1 MIYRIKDK
9 ANYKN
14 FKVFK
19 DNRLDSR
26 AYFIPFPNEKKAAAA
41 SLLNK
46 RYESEKV
53 KVLNGEWDFIYYP
66 NNKAVPEVLDTESVK
81 FDKVKVPS
89 CWQFTGYEPP
99 FYTNIKY
106 PYLCTP
112 PRPSVNQLEGIYAG
126 AVDGETYKVGSKQF
140 NSVGVYRTFFAVN
153 DLGKRYILSFLGV
166 ASNAEIYVNGN
177 YVGYSECS
185 HNTAE
190 YYVDEYLRLGENEL
204 VVVVH
209 KWCNGSYLE
218 DQDMFRNNG
227 IFRDVLLFVNEK
239 TFIYDFEFFTSKRN
253 NLYDAIINATVVDFD
268 GASVT
273 VTLSDKGRL
282 IAMRSVEAASC
293 TKIMLNSLNV
303 EEWSA
308 EIPKLYDLTITLTVH
323 GSVIECIRKK
333 VGFKTITIEG
343 RVYKLN
349 GKNIKVLGVNHHD
362 TNPRTGYY
370 LTPEEIERDILL
382 CKEYNINTVRT
393 SHYPP
398 DPLFLELADYYG
410 LYIIDEADIET
421 HGTRTPGQISN
432 RLKWKEHYWDRV
444 KGMYMRDRNSPSV
457 ILWSLGN
464 ESGGVRCQDYCYKML
479 KPLTLI
485 PVHYEGV
492 IRMRRGAYDVASAMY
507 PDVRAVI
514 KAAEGSPS
522 RTTFYVVG
530 ACKAIKTKPFI
541 LCEYAHAMGLGPGNL
556 EEYVNTFFK
565 YDELMGGCI
574 WEMVDHAVLHGA
586 DKPYRYTYGGD
597 HGEYTHDGNFCVD
610 GLFYPDRTPSTGA
623 FNVKNC
629 YRPVK
634 ARLVDAGII
643 ELTNRNYFRNS
654 SYITVKGTVMF
665 EGKAV
670 FRFEF
675 PCDIEPRAKHI
686 YNLNFD
692 VTGGDTMINLDYCDG
707 SGKLVAFEQLEVHTA
722 LTEVRA
728 IRGKNISAE
737 PYSDILEVTFD
748 NGSVRFDRTTG
759 SIASYVYN
767 GISYL
772 ADKPAKA
779 GAGRFYTNIYRAPSD
794 NDMRFARKWKEFGYD
809 SLKVRNDSFNYQVYA
824 DRVEINIVNGMFAS
838 GGRKV
843 LTVKDVYTVFASG
856 IVKAESSVS
865 PFIKFGPLLP
875 RVGKMIEM
883 KKEFR
888 DVVYYGRGD
897 RECYP
902 DFKAHARIGVY
913 RADVKDFVEPYI
925 RPQESGNRTDVRY
938 AAVRNASGAG
948 LMFLAESAP
957 FNFGAKEYSDKA
969 LVGFRHRED
978 IVTDPEVNYYS
989 VDGFLGGVGSA
1000 SCGPVTLPEYRL
1012 KCNRSY
1018 TYSFRMI
1025 PFTSLEEDV
1034 LKPEQITE

>member
-19 DNRLDSR
+19 DNRLDQR
-26 AYFIPFPNEKKAAAA
+26 AYFIPFPSEKEAAAA
-41 SLLNK
+41 TLLNK
-46 RYESEKV
+46 RYLSEKV
-53 KVLNGEWDFIYYP
+53 VVLNGEWDFVYYR
-66 NNKAVPEVLDTESVK
+66 NNKEVPAVFDTEAVC

-112 PRPSVNQLEGIYAG
+112 PKPPINTAEGIYKG
-126 AVDGETYKVGSKQF
+126 AIDGETYKVGDKQY
-140 NSVGVYRTFFAVN
+140 NSVGVYRRFFTIK

-190 YYVDEYLRLGENEL
+190 FYLDEHLRLGENEL

-239 TFIYDFEFFTSKRN
+239 TFIYDFEFFTTKRN
-253 NLYDAIINATVVDFD
+253 DMYDAIINVNVVDFD

-273 VTLSDKGRL
+273 VTLTDKGKL
-282 IAMRSVEAASC
+282 MAIRSVEAASC
-293 TKIMLNSLNV
+293 AKIMLNSLKV

-308 EIPKLYDLTITLTVH
+308 EVPRLYDLTITLSVH
-323 GSVIECIRKK
+323 GTVIECIRKK

-349 GKNIKVLGVNHHD
+349 GKKIKVLGVNHHD

-370 LTPEEIERDILL
+370 LTPAEIERDVLL

-398 DPLFLELADYYG
+398 DPLFPELADYYG
-410 LYIIDEADIET
+410 LYLIDEADIET

-432 RLKWKEHYWDRV
+432 RLKWKDHYWDRV

-485 PVHYEGV
+485 PVHYEGA
-492 IRMRRGAYDVASAMY
+492 IRTRRGGYDVVSAMY
-507 PDVRAVI
+507 TDVRAVA
-514 KAAEGSPS
+514 KAAEVHPS
-522 RTTFYVVG
+522 RKDLYAIG
-530 ACKAIKTKPFI
+530 PSKAIKAKPFI

-556 EEYVNTFFK
+556 EEYVETFFK

-574 WEMVDHAVLHGA
+574 WEMVDHAILHGC
-586 DKPYRYTYGGD
+586 DKPYKYTYGGD

-623 FNVKNC
+623 YNVKNC

-675 PCDIEPRAKHI
+675 PCDIEPRSKHI

-692 VTGGDTMINLDYCDG
+692 VRGGDTMINLDYYDG
-707 SGKLVAFEQLEVHTA
+707 ARLVAFEQLEVHRA
-722 LTEVRA
+722 LTEVRP
-728 IRGKNISAE
+728 IRGKKVSAE
-737 PYSDILEVTFD
+737 PYGDILEVTFD
-748 NGSVRFDRTTG
+748 SGTVRFDRTTG
-759 SIASYVYN
+759 AIASYVYN
-767 GISYL
+767 GISYF
-772 ADKPAKA
+772 ADKPAKS
-779 GAGRFYTNIYRAPSD
+779 GRGRFYTNIFRAPSD
-794 NDMRFARKWKEFGYD
+794 NDMCFYRKWKEYGYNALI
-809 SLKVRNDSFNYQVYA
+809 SRNDTFNYQVYA
-824 DRVEINIVNGMFAS
+824 DRVEINAVNGMYAS

-856 IVKAESSVS
+856 IIRAESSVT
-865 PFIKFGPLLP
+865 PFIKFGPILP
-875 RVGKMIEM
+875 RVGKTVEL

-888 DVVYYGRGD
+888 DIVYYGRGD
-897 RECYP
+897 KECYP

-913 RADVKDFVEPYI
+913 RSDIGDFVEPYI
-925 RPQESGNRTDVRY
+925 RPQESGNRTEVRY
-938 AAVRNASGAG
+938 AAVRNSAGEG
-948 LMFLAESAP
+948 LMFLADFAP
-957 FNFGAKEYSDKA
+957 FNFGAKEYSDQA
-969 LVGFRHRED
+969 LAEFRHRED
-978 IVTDPEVNYYS
+978 IVKDPEVNYYS
-989 VDGFLGGVGSA
+989 VDGFMGGVGSA
-1000 SCGPVTLPEYRL
+1000 SCGPMTLPAYRL

-1018 TYSFRMI
+1018 TYSFKMI

-1034 LKPEQITE
+1034 LKPNNLTE

>member
-19 DNRLDSR
+19 DNRLEHR
-26 AYFIPFPNEKKAAAA
+26 AYFIPFPNEKEAAAA
-41 SLLNK
+41 GLLDK
-46 RYESEKV
+46 RYSSEKV
-53 KVLNGEWDFIYYP
+53 VVLNGEWDFVYFR
-66 NNKAVPEVLDTESVK
+66 NNKEVPAVFDTEAVS

-112 PRPSVNQLEGIYAG
+112 PKPPINTAEGIYKG
-126 AVDGETYKVGSKQF
+126 AIDGETYKVGDKQY
-140 NSVGVYRTFFAVN
+140 NSVGVYRRFFTIK

-190 YYVDEYLRLGENEL
+190 FYLDEHLRLGENEL

-239 TFIYDFEFFTSKRN
+239 TFIYDFEFFTTKRN
-253 NLYDAIINATVVDFD
+253 DMYDAIINVNVVDFD

-273 VTLSDKGRL
+273 VTLTDKGKL
-282 IAMRSVEAASC
+282 MAIRSVEAASC
-293 TKIMLNSLNV
+293 AKIMLNSLKV

-308 EIPKLYDLTITLTVH
+308 EVPRLYDLTITLSVH
-323 GSVIECIRKK
+323 GTVIECIRKK

-349 GKNIKVLGVNHHD
+349 GKKIKVLGVNHHD
-362 TNPRTGYY
+362 TNPKTGYY
-370 LTPEEIERDILL
+370 LTPEEIERDVLL

-410 LYIIDEADIET
+410 LYVIDEADIET

-432 RLKWKEHYWDRV
+432 RLKWKDHYWDRV

-485 PVHYEGV
+485 PVHYEGA
-492 IRMRRGAYDVASAMY
+492 IRTRRGGYDVVSAMY
-507 PDVRAVI
+507 PDVRAVA
-514 KAAEGSPS
+514 KVAEVHPS
-522 RTTFYVVG
+522 RKDLYAIG
-530 ACKAIKTKPFI
+530 PSKAIKAKPFI

-556 EEYVNTFFK
+556 EEYVETFFK

-574 WEMVDHAVLHGA
+574 WEMVDHAILHGC
-586 DKPYRYTYGGD
+586 DKPYKYTYGGD

-623 FNVKNC
+623 YNVKNC

-675 PCDIEPRAKHI
+675 PCDIEPRSKHI

-692 VTGGDTMINLDYCDG
+692 VRGGDTMINLDYYDG
-707 SGKLVAFEQLEVHTA
+707 ARLVAFEQLEVHRA
-722 LTEVRA
+722 LTEVRP
-728 IRGKNISAE
+728 IRGKKVSAE
-737 PYSDILEVTFD
+737 PYGDILEVTFD
-748 NGSVRFDRTTG
+748 SGTVRFDRTTG
-759 SIASYVYN
+759 AIASYVYN
-767 GISYL
+767 GISYF
-772 ADKPAKA
+772 ADKPAKS
-779 GAGRFYTNIYRAPSD
+779 GRGRFYTNIFRASSD
-794 NDMRFARKWKEFGYD
+794 NDMCFYRKWKEYGYNALI
-809 SLKVRNDSFNYQVYA
+809 SRNDTFNYQVYA
-824 DRVEINIVNGMFAS
+824 DRVEINAVNGMYAS

-856 IVKAESSVS
+856 IIRAESSVT
-865 PFIKFGPLLP
+865 PFIKFGPILP
-875 RVGKMIEM
+875 RVGKTVEL

-888 DVVYYGRGD
+888 DIVYYGRGD
-897 RECYP
+897 KECYP

-913 RADVKDFVEPYI
+913 RSDIGDFVEPYI
-925 RPQESGNRTDVRY
+925 RPQESGNRTEVRY
-938 AAVRNASGAG
+938 AAVRNSAGEG
-948 LMFLAESAP
+948 LMFLADFAP
-957 FNFGAKEYSDKA
+957 FNFGAKEYSDQA
-969 LVGFRHRED
+969 LAEFRHRED
-978 IVTDPEVNYYS
+978 IVKDPEVNYYS
-989 VDGFLGGVGSA
+989 VDGFMGGVGSA
-1000 SCGPVTLPEYRL
+1000 SCGPMTLPAYRL

-1018 TYSFRMI
+1018 TYSFKMI

-1034 LKPEQITE
+1034 LKPNNLTE

>member
-19 DNRLDSR
+19 DNRLEHR
-26 AYFIPFPNEKKAAAA
+26 AYFIPFPNEKEAAAA
-41 SLLNK
+41 GLLDK
-46 RYESEKV
+46 RYSSEKV
-53 KVLNGEWDFIYYP
+53 IVLNGEWDFVYYR
-66 NNKAVPEVLDTESVK
+66 NNKEVPAVFDTEAVC

-112 PRPSVNQLEGIYAG
+112 PKPPINTAEGIYKG
-126 AVDGETYKVGSKQF
+126 AIDGETYKVGDKQY
-140 NSVGVYRTFFAVN
+140 NSVGVYRRFFTIK

-190 YYVDEYLRLGENEL
+190 FYLDEHLRLGENEL

-239 TFIYDFEFFTSKRN
+239 TFIYDFEFFTTKRN
-253 NLYDAIINATVVDFD
+253 DMYDAIINVNVVDFD

-273 VTLSDKGRL
+273 VTLTDKGKL
-282 IAMRSVEAASC
+282 MAIRSVEAASC
-293 TKIMLNSLNV
+293 AKIMLNSLKV

-308 EIPKLYDLTITLTVH
+308 EVPRLYDLTITLSVH
-323 GSVIECIRKK
+323 GTVIECIRKK

-349 GKNIKVLGVNHHD
+349 GKKIKILGVNHHD
-362 TNPRTGYY
+362 TNPKTGYY
-370 LTPEEIERDILL
+370 LTPEEIERDVLL

-410 LYIIDEADIET
+410 LYVIDEADIET

-432 RLKWKEHYWDRV
+432 RLKWKDHYWDRV
-444 KGMYMRDRNSPSV
+444 KGMYMRDRNSPSI

-485 PVHYEGV
+485 PVHYEGA
-492 IRMRRGAYDVASAMY
+492 IRTRRGGYDVVSAMY
-507 PDVRAVI
+507 PDVRAVA
-514 KAAEGSPS
+514 KVAEVHPS
-522 RTTFYVVG
+522 RKDLYAIG
-530 ACKAIKTKPFI
+530 PSKAIKAKPFI

-556 EEYVNTFFK
+556 EEYVETFFK
-565 YDELMGGCI
+565 YDVLMGGCI
-574 WEMVDHAVLHGA
+574 WEMVDHAVLHGC
-586 DKPYRYTYGGD
+586 DKPYKYTYGGD

-623 FNVKNC
+623 YNVKNC

-675 PCDIEPRAKHI
+675 PCDIEPRSKHI

-692 VTGGDTMINLDYCDG
+692 VRGGDTMINLDYYDG
-707 SGKLVAFEQLEVHTA
+707 ARLVAFEQLEVHRA
-722 LTEVRA
+722 LTEVRP
-728 IRGKNISAE
+728 IRGKKVSAE
-737 PYSDILEVTFD
+737 PYGDILEVIFD
-748 NGSVRFDRTTG
+748 NGTVRFDRTTG
-759 SIASYVYN
+759 AIASYVYD
-767 GISYL
+767 GISYF
-772 ADKPAKA
+772 ADKPAKS
-779 GAGRFYTNIYRAPSD
+779 GRGRFYTNIFRAPSD
-794 NDMRFARKWKEFGYD
+794 NDMRFYRKWKEYGYNALI
-809 SLKVRNDSFNYQVYA
+809 SRNDTFNYQVYA
-824 DRVEINIVNGMFAS
+824 DRVEINAVNGMYAS

-856 IVKAESSVS
+856 IIRAESSVT
-865 PFIKFGPLLP
+865 PFIKFGPILP
-875 RVGKMIEM
+875 RVGKTLEL

-888 DVVYYGRGD
+888 DIVYYGRGD
-897 RECYP
+897 KECYP

-913 RADVKDFVEPYI
+913 RSDIGDFVEPYI

-938 AAVRNASGAG
+938 AAVRNSAGAG
-948 LMFLAESAP
+948 LMFLADFAP
-957 FNFGAKEYSDKA
+957 FNFGAKEYSDQA
-969 LVGFRHRED
+969 LAEFRHRED
-978 IVTDPEVNYYS
+978 IVKESEVNYYS
-989 VDGFLGGVGSA
+989 VDGFTGGVGSA
-1000 SCGPVTLPEYRL
+1000 SCGPMTLPAYRL

-1018 TYSFRMI
+1018 TYSFKMI

-1034 LKPEQITE
+1034 LKPNNITE

>member
-19 DNRLDSR
+19 DNRLEHR
-26 AYFIPFPNEKKAAAA
+26 AYFIPFPNEKEAAAA
-41 SLLNK
+41 GLLDK
-46 RYESEKV
+46 RYSSEKV
-53 KVLNGEWDFIYYP
+53 IVLNGEWDFVYYR
-66 NNKAVPEVLDTESVK
+66 NNKEVPAVFDTEAVS

-112 PRPSVNQLEGIYAG
+112 PKPPINTAEGIYKG
-126 AVDGETYKVGSKQF
+126 AVDGETYKVGDKQY
-140 NSVGVYRTFFAVN
+140 NSVGVYRRFFTIK
-153 DLGKRYILSFLGV
+153 DLGKRYILSLLGV

-190 YYVDEYLRLGENEL
+190 FYLDEHLRLGENEL

-239 TFIYDFEFFTSKRN
+239 TFIYDFEFFTTKRN
-253 NLYDAIINATVVDFD
+253 DMYDAIINVNVVDFD

-273 VTLSDKGRL
+273 VTLTDKGKL
-282 IAMRSVEAASC
+282 MAIRSVEAASC
-293 TKIMLNSLNV
+293 AKIMLNSLKV

-308 EIPKLYDLTITLTVH
+308 EVPRLYDLTITLSVH
-323 GSVIECIRKK
+323 GTVIECIRKK

-349 GKNIKVLGVNHHD
+349 GKKIKILGVNHHD
-362 TNPRTGYY
+362 TNPKTGYY
-370 LTPEEIERDILL
+370 LTPEEIERDVLL

-410 LYIIDEADIET
+410 LYVIDEADIET

-432 RLKWKEHYWDRV
+432 RLKWKDHYWDRV
-444 KGMYMRDRNSPSV
+444 KGMYMRDRNSPSI

-485 PVHYEGV
+485 PVHYEGA
-492 IRMRRGAYDVASAMY
+492 IRTRRGGYDVVSAMY
-507 PDVRAVI
+507 PDVRAVA
-514 KAAEGSPS
+514 KVAEVHPS
-522 RTTFYVVG
+522 RKDLYAIG
-530 ACKAIKTKPFI
+530 PSKAIKAKPFI

-556 EEYVNTFFK
+556 EEYVETFFK
-565 YDELMGGCI
+565 YDVLMGGCI
-574 WEMVDHAVLHGA
+574 WEMMDHAILHGC
-586 DKPYRYTYGGD
+586 DKPYKYTYGGD

-623 FNVKNC
+623 YNVKNC

-675 PCDIEPRAKHI
+675 PCDIEPRSKHI

-692 VTGGDTMINLDYCDG
+692 VRGGDTMINLDYYDG
-707 SGKLVAFEQLEVHTA
+707 ARLVAFEQLEVHRA
-722 LTEVRA
+722 LTEVRP
-728 IRGKNISAE
+728 IRGKKVSAE
-737 PYSDILEVTFD
+737 PYGDILEVIFD
-748 NGSVRFDRTTG
+748 NGTVRFDRTTG
-759 SIASYVYN
+759 AIASYVYD
-767 GISYL
+767 GISYF
-772 ADKPAKA
+772 ADKPAKS
-779 GAGRFYTNIYRAPSD
+779 GRGRFYTNIFRAPSD
-794 NDMRFARKWKEFGYD
+794 NDMRFYRKWKEYGYNALI
-809 SLKVRNDSFNYQVYA
+809 SRNDTFNYQVYA
-824 DRVEINIVNGMFAS
+824 DRVEINAVNGMYAS

-856 IVKAESSVS
+856 IIRAESSVT
-865 PFIKFGPLLP
+865 PFIKFGPILP
-875 RVGKMIEM
+875 RVGKTLEL

-888 DVVYYGRGD
+888 DIVYYGRGD
-897 RECYP
+897 KECYP

-913 RADVKDFVEPYI
+913 RSDIGDFVEPYI

-938 AAVRNASGAG
+938 AAVRNSAGAG
-948 LMFLAESAP
+948 LMFLADFAP
-957 FNFGAKEYSDKA
+957 FNFGAKEYSDQA
-969 LVGFRHRED
+969 LAEFRHRED
-978 IVTDPEVNYYS
+978 IVKDPEVNYYS
-989 VDGFLGGVGSA
+989 VDGFMGGVGSA
-1000 SCGPVTLPEYRL
+1000 SCGPMTLPAYRL

-1018 TYSFRMI
+1018 TYSFKMI

-1034 LKPEQITE
+1034 LKPNNITE

>member
-19 DNRLDSR
+19 DNRLEHR
-26 AYFIPFPNEKKAAAA
+26 AYFIPFPNEKEAAAA
-41 SLLNK
+41 GLLDK
-46 RYESEKV
+46 RYSSEKV
-53 KVLNGEWDFIYYP
+53 IVLNGEWDFVYYR
-66 NNKAVPEVLDTESVK
+66 NNKEVPAVFDTEAVS

-112 PRPSVNQLEGIYAG
+112 PKPPINTAEGIYKG
-126 AVDGETYKVGSKQF
+126 AIDGETYKVGDKQY
-140 NSVGVYRTFFAVN
+140 NSVGVYRRFFTIK

-190 YYVDEYLRLGENEL
+190 FYLDEHLRLGENEL

-239 TFIYDFEFFTSKRN
+239 TFIYDFEFFTTKRN
-253 NLYDAIINATVVDFD
+253 DMYDAIINVNVVDFD

-273 VTLSDKGRL
+273 VTLTDKGKL
-282 IAMRSVEAASC
+282 MAIRSVEAASC
-293 TKIMLNSLNV
+293 AKIMLNSLKV

-308 EIPKLYDLTITLTVH
+308 EVPRLYDLTITLSVH
-323 GSVIECIRKK
+323 GTVIECIRKK

-349 GKNIKVLGVNHHD
+349 GKKIKILGVNHHD
-362 TNPRTGYY
+362 TNPKTGYY
-370 LTPEEIERDILL
+370 LTPEEIERDVLL

-410 LYIIDEADIET
+410 LYVIDEADIET

-432 RLKWKEHYWDRV
+432 RLKWKDHYWDRV
-444 KGMYMRDRNSPSV
+444 KGMYMRDRNSPSI

-485 PVHYEGV
+485 PVHYEGA
-492 IRMRRGAYDVASAMY
+492 IRTRRGGYDVVSAMY
-507 PDVRAVI
+507 PDVRAVA
-514 KAAEGSPS
+514 KVAEVHPS
-522 RTTFYVVG
+522 RKDLYAIG
-530 ACKAIKTKPFI
+530 PSKAIKAKPFI

-556 EEYVNTFFK
+556 EEYVETFFK
-565 YDELMGGCI
+565 YDVLMGGCI
-574 WEMVDHAVLHGA
+574 WEMVDHAVLHGC
-586 DKPYRYTYGGD
+586 DKPYKYTYGGD

-623 FNVKNC
+623 YNVKNC

-675 PCDIEPRAKHI
+675 PCDIEPRSKHI

-692 VTGGDTMINLDYCDG
+692 VRGGDTMINLDYYDG
-707 SGKLVAFEQLEVHTA
+707 ARLVAFEQLEVHRA
-722 LTEVRA
+722 LTEVRP
-728 IRGKNISAE
+728 IRGKKVSAE
-737 PYSDILEVTFD
+737 PYGDILEVIFD
-748 NGSVRFDRTTG
+748 NGTVRFDRTTG
-759 SIASYVYN
+759 AIASYVYD
-767 GISYL
+767 GISYF
-772 ADKPAKA
+772 ADKPAKS
-779 GAGRFYTNIYRAPSD
+779 GRGRFYTNIFRAPSD
-794 NDMRFARKWKEFGYD
+794 NDMRFYRKWKEYGYNALI
-809 SLKVRNDSFNYQVYA
+809 SRNDTFNYQVYA
-824 DRVEINIVNGMFAS
+824 DRVEINAVNGMYAS

-856 IVKAESSVS
+856 IIRAESSVT
-865 PFIKFGPLLP
+865 PFIKFGPILP
-875 RVGKMIEM
+875 RVGKTLEL

-888 DVVYYGRGD
+888 DIVYYGRGD
-897 RECYP
+897 KECYP

-913 RADVKDFVEPYI
+913 RSDIGDFVEPYI

-938 AAVRNASGAG
+938 AAVRNSAGAG
-948 LMFLAESAP
+948 LMFLADFAP
-957 FNFGAKEYSDKA
+957 FNFGAKEYSDQA
-969 LVGFRHRED
+969 LAEFRHRED
-978 IVTDPEVNYYS
+978 IVKESEVNYYS
-989 VDGFLGGVGSA
+989 VDGFTGGVGSA
-1000 SCGPVTLPEYRL
+1000 SCGPMTLPAYRL

-1018 TYSFRMI
+1018 TYSFKMI

-1034 LKPEQITE
+1034 LKPNNITE